1 MPLLEQELKNSSY
14 LVVSGGSPANSS
26 RGSNGSVLQL
36 NESLSACQQDSIM
49 GSILQ
54 NASPY
59 LYPFIVEYSLT
70 AAAFLYI
77 MWSFGIGKRYSMVYE
92 ENCLSSVSCHQ
103 VPVDNLSTS
112 SRTSSLQNFPAL
124 YSCLGSS
131 KGLCFCLYLYSLV
144 PLQGRPPVVG
154 PRIALP
160 PGCHSLQTLLAHLIK
175 LLGCIHNARLPL

>member
-1 MPLLEQELKNSSY
+1 MALLEQELKVNSSY

-36 NESLSACQQDSIM
+36 NESLSVCQQDSIM

-131 KGLCFCLYLYSLV
+131 KGLCLCLYSLV
-144 PLQGRPPVVG
+144 LLQGRPSVVG
-154 PRIALP
+154 P

-175 LLGCIHNARLPL
+175 LLECIHNTRMPCNE